1 MALQPT
7 DYDKLLP
14 EGSPAYQAIC
24 NSCVGNEEAP
34 CCHNH
39 PHDEGRRRLK
49 VRGVF
54 CDANPQFH
62 PEFHMYMSSRFSQ
75 LRVCALVHNVTGAA

>member
-39 PHDEGRRRLK
+39 PHDKGRRLE
-49 VRGVF
+49 VHGVF
-54 CDANPQFH
+54 
-62 PEFHMYMSSRFSQ
+62 SSLTRSFTQSFT
-75 LRVCALVHNVTGAA
+75 CTC